1 MADVDTTSTRITIE
15 VVLNQ
20 LNDYMT
26 LIVKLSGGALG
37 LSVVFARQFIGD
49 DGAQWV
55 WLLVAAWSFWIA
67 SLACVLGSRSHFIAA
82 LGEKLAE
89 ERGDQAGYELAKRM
103 FGRLL
108 FIAGW
113 AFLLGAVF
121 AVAFVFCNLGLL
133 ASH

>member
-1 MADVDTTSTRITIE
+1 MADVDTTPTRVTID
-15 VVLNQ
+15 VVLSQ

-49 DGAQWV
+49 GGAQWV

-67 SLACVLGSRSHFIAA
+67 SLACVLGSRNHLVVVLSEKIA
-82 LGEKLAE
+82 GEPSDRVK
-89 ERGDQAGYELAKRM
+89 YELAKRM
-103 FGRLL
+103 FGNQLL
-108 FIAGW
+108 IAGW

-121 AVAFVFCNLGLL
+121 VVAFVFSNLGLL
-133 ASH
+133 TSR